1 MSQRRARSGGGSDDH
16 AEPLAHSVEP
26 LAHSVAP
33 NGSIAPPFASS
44 DAPNGSI
51 APLYERLPRG
61 PHRLARK
68 DVARHQR
75 LRMHGA
81 MVEAVATNG
90 YAGTSVKQIIGLA
103 GVSRRAFYEQF
114 ANKQECFLATFDLIA
129 ARSART
135 ASDAYRAAS
144 GEPAERLHASL
155 EACTESVQANT
166 KTACLAIVEA
176 QTAGTM
182 GLVHLRRASITFER
196 MLCESFAQDPAEDRL
211 PPPVARAIVGGMHG
225 ALSMRLCAGR
235 AGEIPKLSNDLLDW
249 TLLHRAP
256 GVGRISTGARI
267 HVRAD
272 SKRAPDKLATMP
284 AGRGELRERLQRSVV
299 ELAASEGYDQL
310 SPPQIAEHAGV
321 SVEAFHELFGS
332 KEDCF
337 LEAFDRLGAEL
348 LAVVARHD
356 QLRSEWL
363 QAVPQVL
370 SELLGMLAKRPVHA
384 QTIACVAPGAGP
396 KAFARNVR
404 LSRELAR
411 LLTRGAPYA
420 PSNRLVTDCVAGAIW
435 HTIRC
440 QVASRQIQLLP
451 ALVDA
456 LAYVV
461 LAAYAGPEN
470 AAEVVI
476 ERRAKLEARAPASA

>member
-1 MSQRRARSGGGSDDH
+1 MSQRRAGSGRGSDGPDGS
-16 AEPLAHSVEP
+16 LAR
-26 LAHSVAP
+26 SVA
-33 NGSIAPPFASS
+33 AS
-44 DAPNGSI
+44 GSI

-68 DVARHQR
+68 EVARHQR

-81 MVEAVATNG
+81 MVEAVAANG

-103 GVSRRAFYEQF
+103 GISRRAFYEQF

-129 ARSART
+129 ARGARRVNN
-135 ASDAYRAAS
+135 AYLAAS

-155 EACTESVQANT
+155 DACTESVCANT
-166 KTACLAIVEA
+166 KTAGLAIVEA
-176 QTAGTM
+176 QTAGAM

-196 MLCESFAQDPAEDRL
+196 MLSKSFAQAAANDRVPA
-211 PPPVARAIVGGMHG
+211 PVARAIVGGMHG
-225 ALSMRLCAGR
+225 ALSMRLSAGR
-235 AGEIPKLSNDLLDW
+235 AREVPKLSDDLLDW
-249 TLLHRAP
+249 TLLQRAP
-256 GVGRISTGARI
+256 GVGRISSRARI
-267 HVRAD
+267 HVRAG
-272 SKRAPDKLATMP
+272 SKPAAGKLSTIP
-284 AGRGELRERLQRSVV
+284 AGGGELRERLQRSVV

-321 SVEAFHELFGS
+321 SVEAFYELFGS

-348 LAVVARHD
+348 LGVVAE
-356 QLRSEWL
+356 QEMLRSEWL
-363 QAVPQVL
+363 QAVPHVL
-370 SELLGMLAKRPVHA
+370 WELLSVLAERPVHA

-396 KAFARNVR
+396 KAFARNVT

-411 LLTRGAPYA
+411 LLTQGAPCA

-435 HTIRC
+435 HTVRC
-440 QVASRQIQLLP
+440 QVASGQIQLLP

-461 LAAYAGPEN
+461 LAAFAGAEN
-470 AAEVVI
+470 AAEAVI
-476 ERRAKLEARAPASA
+476 EWRARLEARAPASV

>member
-1 MSQRRARSGGGSDDH
+1 MSQRRAGSGRGSDGPDGSP
-16 AEPLAHSVEP
+16 AR
-26 LAHSVAP
+26 SVAP
-33 NGSIAPPFASS
+33 
-44 DAPNGSI
+44 DGSI
-51 APLYERLPRG
+51 APLYKRLPRG

-68 DVARHQR
+68 EVVRHQR

-90 YAGTSVKQIIGLA
+90 YAATSVKQIIGLA

-129 ARSART
+129 ARGARRVNK
-135 ASDAYRAAS
+135 AYLAAS

-155 EACTESVQANT
+155 AACTESVCANT
-166 KTACLAIVEA
+166 KTAGLAIVEA
-176 QTAGTM
+176 QTAGAM

-196 MLCESFAQDPAEDRL
+196 MLCESFAQVPANDRV
-211 PPPVARAIVGGMHG
+211 PAPVARAIVGGMHG
-225 ALSMRLCAGR
+225 AISTRLCAGR
-235 AGEIPKLSNDLLDW
+235 AREVPQLSDDLLDW
-249 TLLHRAP
+249 TLLQRAP
-256 GVGRISTGARI
+256 GIGRISNGVQRALGIGRSSNGGRI
-267 HVRAD
+267 RVQAG
-272 SKRAPDKLATMP
+272 SKP
-284 AGRGELRERLQRSVV
+284 AGAKLSAMRIGGGELRERLQRSVV

-321 SVEAFHELFGS
+321 SVEAFYELFGS

-348 LAVVARHD
+348 LGVVAEQDMLGR
-356 QLRSEWL
+356 EWL

-370 SELLGMLAKRPVHA
+370 WELLSVLAERPVHA

-404 LSRELAR
+404 LSRELAL
-411 LLTRGAPYA
+411 LLTQGAPYA
-420 PSNRLVTDCVAGAIW
+420 PRNRLVTDCVAGAIW
-435 HTIRC
+435 HTVRC

-461 LAAYAGPEN
+461 LAAFAGTEN

-476 ERRAKLEARAPASA
+476 EWRTQLEARAPASV